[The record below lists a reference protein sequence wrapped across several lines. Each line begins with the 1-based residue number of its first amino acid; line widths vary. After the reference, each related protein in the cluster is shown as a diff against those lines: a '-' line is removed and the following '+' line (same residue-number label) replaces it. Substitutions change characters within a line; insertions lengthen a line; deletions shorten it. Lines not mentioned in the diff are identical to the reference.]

1 MHKQLGTCAL
11 ARVVGSTYVCAL
23 VIWQSAHIRRG
34 FRPELVCVRTCVYV
48 CVCVQLDPF
57 QE

>member
-34 FRPELVCVRTCVYV
+34 FRPELVCVRT
-48 CVCVQLDPF
+48 
-57 QE
+57 